1 MFFSGEA
8 NLFTAKSGTGKSTHA
23 RLWREVFGERAVMV
37 NDDKSLVQITDS
49 GATVYGTSWNVKHGM
64 GANIAVLMKDV
75 CIVDRAEKNTI
86 IS

>member
-1 MFFSGEA
+1 
-8 NLFTAKSGTGKSTHA
+8 
-23 RLWREVFGERAVMV
+23 MV
-37 NDDKSLVQITDS
+37 NDDKPLVQITDS
-49 GATVYGTSWNVKHGM
+49 GATVYGTSWNGKHGM